1 MPRDGKTRHR
11 VRRKLEAAAILCQ
24 NINGHLAVASEPYE
38 KDRPEYFQAMLQIGV
53 IIAYCEKELWSIRRK
68 I

>member
-1 MPRDGKTRHR
+1 MPRNGKTRHR

-24 NINGHLAVASEPYE
+24 NIQSHLAVASAPYE
-38 KDRPEYFQAMLQIGV
+38 TERPQYFDAMVNIGV
-53 IIAYCEKELWSIRRK
+53 IIEYCEGELKSIRRK

>member
-1 MPRDGKTRHR
+1 MPRNGKTRHK

-24 NINGHLAVASEPYE
+24 NINSHLAEASEPYE
-38 KDRPEYFQAMLQIGV
+38 KDRPLYFQAMLQIGV
-53 IIAYCEKELWSIRRK
+53 IIAHCEEELRSIRRK

>member
-24 NINGHLAVASEPYE
+24 NINAHLAVAAEPYE
-38 KDRPEYFQAMLQIGV
+38 KDRPAYFQAMLQIGV
-53 IIAYCEKELWSIRRK
+53 IIAHCEEELMGIRRK

>member
-11 VRRKLEAAAILCQ
+11 VRRKLEAASILCQ
-24 NINGHLAVASEPYE
+24 NANEHLAIASLPYE
-38 KDRPEYFQAMLQIGV
+38 ESRGDYFQAMLLIGE
-53 IIAYCEKELWSIRRK
+53 ILLYCQEELMSIRRK